1 MTWTI
6 IYRNE
11 EGTLQAESFYSD
23 NSRASALEAARLK
36 PYVQQVMA
44 IFPGELGSQ
53 VHFPED

>member
-6 IYRNE
+6 IYRSE
-11 EGTLQAESFYSD
+11 DGTLHSESFHA
-23 NSRASALEAARLK
+23 NHSRSAALETARLK
-36 PYVQQVMA
+36 PHVQKVVA